1 MLRSM
6 SGAKSDT
13 FESKVADLVAV
24 TQQLDVTRIVML
36 RRLTL
41 ADPQSLK
48 WASARQLDLIF
59 NVILSKALERT
70 NPAQVIAAS
79 EQHFDPFLPPGPD
92 DQQDKERWLLFD
104 LAKPILNG
112 ATHKDQG
119 TTEAVLDELQA
130 DSEDEQQ
137 PQIYGDFGTM
147 FDDSISRHLKRTLSV
162 LAATG
167 TRPHI
172 PLPFYAA
179 PAFGSCYLH
188 VVRGAILP
196 QMRASRRLKELAS
209 SRNWTEAGAGGRI
222 IGIIQA
228 GEDNNPILH
237 HWDSRWQACHPSH
250 VVKDKAG
257 KVKPRKDDDT
267 PWPLFREDAE
277 KHGYVPPYPADIP
290 MLQRLLRLDGDVLAD
305 AWDHLAHLYEQEF
318 QPKNRH
324 DQGRPGSFRD
334 GLLKFIDELEH
345 RGGDLLT
352 IRAFFDFPKVDR
364 LFVKQLIQMM
374 GRTDKERMMRAPLVI
389 NFYND
394 LPK

>member
-1 MLRSM
+1 M
-6 SGAKSDT
+6 SAPKSDT
-13 FESKVADLVAV
+13 FENKVADLVAV
-24 TQQLDVTRIVML
+24 TQQLDVMRIVML

-59 NVILSKALERT
+59 TVILSKALERT
-70 NPAQVIAAS
+70 DPAQVVAAS
-79 EQHFDPFLPPGPD
+79 NQHFDPFLPPGPEE
-92 DQQDKERWLLFD
+92 QQDKERWLLFD
-104 LAKPILNG
+104 LAKPILDG
-112 ATHKDQG
+112 AAQNAQG

-130 DSEDEQQ
+130 DSQDEQ
-137 PQIYGDFGTM
+137 PESYSDFGTL
-147 FDDSISRHLKRTLSV
+147 FDDTISRYLKRTLSV
-162 LAATG
+162 LSPSG

-179 PAFGSCYLH
+179 PAFTSCYLH
-188 VVRGAILP
+188 VVRDIILP
-196 QMRASRRLKELAS
+196 QLRASRRLKELAT
-209 SRNWTEAGAGGRI
+209 SRNWSEAGAASRL

-237 HWDSRWQACHPSH
+237 HWDSRWQASHPDH
-250 VVKDKAG
+250 VAKDKTG
-257 KVKPRKDDDT
+257 KVKPKKDEEN

-290 MLQRLLRLDGDVLAD
+290 MLQRLLRLDGDVLGE

-318 QPKNRH
+318 QPKHRH

-334 GLLKFIDELEH
+334 GLLKFIDELDH
-345 RGGDLLT
+345 HGGDLLT
-352 IRAFFDFPKVDR
+352 IRAFFEFPKVDR
-364 LFVKQLIQMM
+364 LFIKQLIQMM
-374 GRTDKERMMRAPLVI
+374 GRSDKERMMRAPLVI

>member
-1 MLRSM
+1 M

-24 TQQLDVTRIVML
+24 TQQLDVLRIVML

-41 ADPQSLK
+41 ADPHSLK

-70 NPAQVIAAS
+70 NPAQVVAAS
-79 EQHFDPFLPPGPD
+79 EQHFDPFLPPGPE

-112 ATHKDQG
+112 AAQTSQG

-130 DSEDEQQ
+130 DSQDDQQ
-137 PQIYGDFGTM
+137 PESYSDFGSL
-147 FDDSISRHLKRTLSV
+147 FDDTISRALKRTLSV
-162 LAATG
+162 LAPTG

-179 PAFGSCYLH
+179 PAFASCYLH
-188 VVRGAILP
+188 VVRGIILP
-196 QMRASRRLKELAS
+196 QLRSSRRLKELAT
-209 SRNWTEAGAGGRI
+209 SRNWTEAGAASRI

-237 HWDSRWQACHPSH
+237 HWDSRWQASHPDH
-250 VVKDKAG
+250 VAKDKTG
-257 KVKPRKDDDT
+257 KVKPKKDEDN

-305 AWDHLAHLYEQEF
+305 AWEQLAHLYEQEF
-318 QPKNRH
+318 HPKSRH

-374 GRTDKERMMRAPLVI
+374 GRSDKERLSRAPLVI
-389 NFYND
+389 SFYND